1 MSSDGHDK
9 ALWKACLENI
19 GEAVLVTEPDLQ
31 QPGPTITYAN
41 AAFQTLTGYAPDEV
55 IGQTP
60 RLLQGPATEPDE
72 LVRLRSELEAGST
85 FEGETINYRK
95 DGATFHLNWS
105 VTPYPGGDEPTT
117 HYIAVLRDVTEMR
130 QLEHRRAQLTTLVNI
145 QRTVVTTGLNL
156 EALRNKVAEIT
167 LSATEADGAAVE
179 EVDGEEMVYTAVSG
193 TAQGMLG
200 MRLPVASSLTGTC
213 YRMREPIE
221 CADVREDDRVAQDA
235 AERVGFR
242 SGVLVPL
249 IHSDRCFGVLK
260 VYAARPSAFDSS
272 HTELLSL
279 ASSALAAELH
289 DAHLY
294 ESTQQRHRSFAD
306 NLPVLAAYIDRNMHY
321 QDANASYLAA
331 VGCARADIIGHHVAD
346 VLSEPVFSRARPHIE
361 AALNGEHVSFELRIR
376 FNENA
381 DLRPTETD
389 LIPHRGPRGATEGIF
404 VIVRDITERRDA
416 EHDYLTGA
424 YNRRAFD
431 ERMDA
436 LMSTAQRHG
445 RQLGLVLLDL
455 DHFKALNDQYGHPA
469 GDAVLKNVG
478 QWLRDHI
485 RAGDVVCRWGGEE
498 FAVLAPE
505 SGINETQQLANKL
518 NQLIRSQSIVPV
530 GNVTASFGVTELQPQ
545 DSPATFISRADG
557 NLYRAK
563 KEGRDRVAVD

>member
-1 MSSDGHDK
+1 MTAEPTDSWADDHVT
-9 ALWKACLENI
+9 ALTEDPVLEPVVREHGPLTI
-19 GEAVLVTEPDLQ
+19 EPADDLYERLVTS
-31 QPGPTITYAN
+31 
-41 AAFQTLTGYAPDEV
+41 
-55 IGQTP
+55 
-60 RLLQGPATEPDE
+60 
-72 LVRLRSELEAGST
+72 LVRQQVSMDAADAIEGRLFDR
-85 FEGETINYRK
+85 FE
-95 DGATFHLNWS
+95 
-105 VTPYPGGDEPTT
+105 VTPD
-117 HYIAVLRDVTEMR
+117 AML
-130 QLEHRRAQLTTLVNI
+130 A
-145 QRTVVTTGLNL
+145 
-156 EALRNKVAEIT
+156 
-167 LSATEADGAAVE
+167 AD
-179 EVDGEEMVYTAVSG
+179 
-193 TAQGMLG
+193 
-200 MRLPVASSLTGTC
+200 
-213 YRMREPIE
+213 
-221 CADVREDDRVAQDA
+221 
-235 AERVGFR
+235 
-242 SGVLVPL
+242 
-249 IHSDRCFGVLK
+249 
-260 VYAARPSAFDSS
+260 
-272 HTELLSL
+272 
-279 ASSALAAELH
+279 AAELH